1 MSAVFTH
8 RGVMT
13 VEVVAGLA
21 PHEGGLYLD
30 GTFGR
35 GGWTRA
41 LLAAAPCAV
50 IAIDRD
56 EEAAA
61 VAAELTADHPGRLT
75 FIPGRF
81 GDMAQ
86 LLAERGVRQLAGIA
100 LDLGVSSPQID
111 DPQRGFSFRF
121 DGPLDMRMGRDGP
134 TAADLVADMA
144 EDDLANLIYQL
155 GEERLSRR
163 VAHAIVVN
171 RAEARIETT
180 AQLAAIIRRVV
191 PKSADGVDPATRT
204 FQALR
209 IAVNDELGELDRG
222 LAAAETLLEPGGR
235 LAVVSFHSLEDRRV
249 KQFLAERVAGGA
261 GVSRYAPAVSK
272 RTPSFRSLSNKALRA
287 GPAEVAANPRSR
299 TARLRLAERLGSP
312 SPAATGARI

>member
-1 MSAVFTH
+1 MTIAYAH
-8 RGVMT
+8 HGVMT
-13 VEVVAGLA
+13 AEVVNGLA
-21 PHEGGLYLD
+21 PRADGVYLD

-41 LLAAAPCAV
+41 ILAAAPCAV

-56 EEAAA
+56 EEAAT
-61 VAAELTADHPGRLT
+61 AAEALAAENPGRLS
-75 FIPGRF
+75 FIRGRF
-81 GDMAQ
+81 GDMAR
-86 LLAERGVRQLAGIA
+86 LLAERGVTQLAGIA

-111 DPQRGFSFRF
+111 NPARGFSFRF

-134 TAADLVADMA
+134 SAADLVAEMA
-144 EDDLANLIYQL
+144 EEELANLIYRL

-171 RAEARIETT
+171 RAETPIETT
-180 AQLAAIIRRVV
+180 GQLAAIIRRVV

-222 LAAAETLLEPGGR
+222 LAAAETLLAPGGR
-235 LAVVSFHSLEDRRV
+235 LAIVSFHSLEDRRV
-249 KQFLAERVAGGA
+249 KQFLAERTAGGA
-261 GVSRYAPAVSK
+261 GVSRHAPAAA
-272 RTPSFRSLSNKALRA
+272 RRAPSFRSLSNKALRA
-287 GPAEVAANPRSR
+287 GPAEVSANPRAR
-299 TARLRLAERLGSP
+299 TARLRLAERL
-312 SPAATGARI
+312 PAPELRV

>member
-1 MSAVFTH
+1 MTTAYAH
-8 RGVMT
+8 HGVMT
-13 VEVVAGLA
+13 AEVVNGLA
-21 PHEGGLYLD
+21 PRANGVYLD

-41 LLAAAPCAV
+41 ILAAAPCAV

-56 EEAAA
+56 EEAAT
-61 VAAELTADHPGRLT
+61 AAEALAAENPGRLS
-75 FIPGRF
+75 FIRGRF
-81 GDMAQ
+81 GDMAR
-86 LLAERGVRQLAGIA
+86 LLAERGVTQLAGIA

-111 DPQRGFSFRF
+111 NPARGFSFRF

-134 TAADLVADMA
+134 SAADLVAEMA
-144 EDDLANLIYQL
+144 EEELANLIYRL

-171 RAEARIETT
+171 RAETPIETT
-180 AQLAAIIRRVV
+180 GQLAAIIRRVV

-222 LAAAETLLEPGGR
+222 LAAAETLLAPGGR
-235 LAVVSFHSLEDRRV
+235 LAIVSFHSLEDRRV
-249 KQFLAERVAGGA
+249 KQFLAERTAGGA
-261 GVSRYAPAVSK
+261 GVSRHAPAAA
-272 RTPSFRSLSNKALRA
+272 RRAPSFRSLSNKALRA
-287 GPAEVAANPRSR
+287 GPAEVSANPRAR
-299 TARLRLAERLGSP
+299 TARLRLAERL
-312 SPAATGARI
+312 PAPELRV

>member
-1 MSAVFTH
+1 MSAYAH

-13 VEVVAGLA
+13 VEVVAGMA
-21 PHEGGLYLD
+21 PRAGALYLD

-35 GGWTRA
+35 GGWSRA
-41 LLAAAPCAV
+41 LLEASPCAV

-61 VAAELTADHPGRLT
+61 SAEDLAAEHPGRLT
-75 FIPGRF
+75 FIRGRF
-81 GDMAQ
+81 GDMAR
-86 LLAERGVRQLAGIA
+86 LMAERGVAQLAGIM

-111 DPQRGFSFRF
+111 DPARGFSFRF

-144 EDDLANLIYQL
+144 EEDLANLIYRL

-163 VAHAIVVN
+163 VAHAIVIN

-180 AQLAAIIRRVV
+180 AQLATIIRRVV

-222 LAAAETLLEPGGR
+222 LAAAESLLAPAGR

-261 GVSRYAPAVSK
+261 GVSRHAPVVS
-272 RTPSFRSLSNKALRA
+272 RRAPTFRSLSNKALRA
-287 GPAEVAANPRSR
+287 GAAEVAANPRAR
-299 TARLRLAERLGSP
+299 TARLRLAERLG
-312 SPAATGARI
+312 ATIPEARV

>member
-1 MSAVFTH
+1 MTAVYAH
-8 RGVMT
+8 QGVMT
-13 VEVVAGLA
+13 VEVVDGLA
-21 PHEGGLYLD
+21 PRADGVYLD

-41 LLAAAPCAV
+41 ILAAASCAV

-56 EEAAA
+56 EEAAT
-61 VAAELTADHPGRLT
+61 AAEALAAQNPGRLT
-75 FIPGRF
+75 FIRGRF
-81 GDMAQ
+81 GDMAR
-86 LLAERGVRQLAGIA
+86 LLAERGVTQLEGIA

-111 DPQRGFSFRF
+111 NPARGFSFRF
-121 DGPLDMRMGRDGP
+121 DGPLDMRMGGDGP
-134 TAADLVADMA
+134 SAADLVAGMA
-144 EDDLANLIYQL
+144 EEDLANLIYRL

-163 VAHAIVVN
+163 VAHAIVAN
-171 RAEARIETT
+171 RAEAPIETT
-180 AQLAAIIRRVV
+180 GQLAAIIRRVV

-222 LAAAETLLEPGGR
+222 LAAAEALLAPGGR

-249 KQFLAERVAGGA
+249 KQFLSERVAGGA
-261 GVSRYAPAVSK
+261 GVSRHAPAVSK

-287 GPAEVAANPRSR
+287 SAAEVSANPRAR
-299 TARLRLAERLGSP
+299 TARLRLAERLP
-312 SPAATGARI
+312 YAEARV

>member
-1 MSAVFTH
+1 MTAPFTH
-8 RGVMT
+8 IGVMT
-13 VEVVAGLA
+13 VEVVTGLNPRAGA
-21 PHEGGLYLD
+21 IYLD

-41 LLAAAPCAV
+41 LLAAAPCTV

-56 EEAAA
+56 EEAA
-61 VAAELTADHPGRLT
+61 VAAAEVAAANPGRLI
-75 FIPGRF
+75 FMPGRF

-86 LLAERGVRQLAGIA
+86 LLAARGITQLAGIA

-111 DPQRGFSFRF
+111 NPERGFSFRF

-134 TAADLVADMA
+134 SAADLVADMA
-144 EDDLANLIYQL
+144 EDDLANLIYQF

-163 VAHAIVVN
+163 VAHAIVMN

-180 AQLAAIIRRVV
+180 QQLAAIVRRVV

-222 LAAAETLLEPGGR
+222 LAAAEALLEPQGR

-249 KQFLAERVAGGA
+249 KQFLAERTAGGA
-261 GVSRYAPAVSK
+261 GVSRYAPAVPK
-272 RTPSFRSLSNKALRA
+272 RIATFRPLANKALRA
-287 GPAEVAANPRSR
+287 GSAEVAANPRSR
-299 TARLRLAERLGSP
+299 TARLRLAERLGE
-312 SPAATGARI
+312 ARV

>member
-1 MSAVFTH
+1 MTAPFTH

-13 VEVVAGLA
+13 VEVVEGLA
-21 PHEGGLYLD
+21 PRPGALYLD

-41 LLAAAPCAV
+41 LLDAAPCAV

-61 VAAELTADHPGRLT
+61 AAEALAAERPGRLT
-75 FIPGRF
+75 FIRGRF
-81 GDMAQ
+81 GDMAR
-86 LLAERGVRQLAGIA
+86 LLAERGITRLAGIA

-111 DPQRGFSFRF
+111 DPKRGFSFRF

-134 TAADLVADMA
+134 SAADLVAEMA
-144 EDDLANLIYQL
+144 EEDLANLIYRL

-171 RAEARIETT
+171 RAEAPIETT
-180 AQLAAIIRRVV
+180 GQLAAIIRRVV

-222 LAAAETLLEPGGR
+222 LAAAEELLEPAGR

-249 KQFLAERVAGGA
+249 KQFLAERTAGGA
-261 GVSRYAPAVSK
+261 GVSRHAPAVSK
-272 RTPSFRSLSNKALRA
+272 RVPTFRSLSNKALRA
-287 GPAEVAANPRSR
+287 GSAEVSSNPRAR
-299 TARLRLAERLGSP
+299 TARLRLAERLPAEHSP
-312 SPAATGARI
+312 SAEARV

>member
-1 MSAVFTH
+1 MTAPFTH
-8 RGVMT
+8 IGVMT
-13 VEVVAGLA
+13 VEVVSGLNPRAGA
-21 PHEGGLYLD
+21 IYLD

-41 LLAAAPCAV
+41 LLAAAPCTV

-61 VAAELTADHPGRLT
+61 AAAEVAAANPGRLI
-75 FIPGRF
+75 FVPGRF

-86 LLAERGVRQLAGIA
+86 LLAARGITQLAGIA

-111 DPQRGFSFRF
+111 NPERGFSFRF

-134 TAADLVADMA
+134 SAADLIADMA
-144 EDDLANLIYQL
+144 EDDLANLIYQF

-163 VAHAIVVN
+163 VAHAIVIN

-180 AQLAAIIRRVV
+180 QQLAAIVRRVV

-222 LAAAETLLEPGGR
+222 LAAAEALLEPQGR

-249 KQFLAERVAGGA
+249 KQFLAERTAGGA
-261 GVSRYAPAVSK
+261 GVSRYAPAVPK
-272 RTPSFRSLSNKALRA
+272 RVATFRPLANKALRA
-287 GPAEVAANPRSR
+287 GSAEVAANPRSR
-299 TARLRLAERLGSP
+299 TARLRLAERLGE
-312 SPAATGARI
+312 ARI

>member
-1 MSAVFTH
+1 MTAVYAH
-8 RGVMT
+8 QGVMT
-13 VEVVAGLA
+13 VEVVDGLA
-21 PHEGGLYLD
+21 PRADGVYLD

-41 LLAAAPCAV
+41 ILAAASCAV

-56 EEAAA
+56 EEAAT
-61 VAAELTADHPGRLT
+61 AAEALAAQNPGRLT
-75 FIPGRF
+75 FIRGRF
-81 GDMAQ
+81 GDMAR
-86 LLAERGVRQLAGIA
+86 LLAERGVTQLEGIA

-111 DPQRGFSFRF
+111 NPARGFSFRF
-121 DGPLDMRMGRDGP
+121 DGPLDMRMGGDGP
-134 TAADLVADMA
+134 SAADLVAEMA
-144 EDDLANLIYQL
+144 EEDLANLIYRL

-163 VAHAIVVN
+163 VAHAIVAN
-171 RAEARIETT
+171 RAEAPIETT
-180 AQLAAIIRRVV
+180 GQLAAIIRRVV

-222 LAAAETLLEPGGR
+222 LAAAEALLAPGGR

-249 KQFLAERVAGGA
+249 KQFLSERVAGGA
-261 GVSRYAPAVSK
+261 GVSRHAPAVSK

-287 GPAEVAANPRSR
+287 SAAEVSANPRAR
-299 TARLRLAERLGSP
+299 TARLRLAERLP
-312 SPAATGARI
+312 YAEARV

>member
-1 MSAVFTH
+1 MTAVYAH
-8 RGVMT
+8 QGVMT
-13 VEVVAGLA
+13 VEVVDGLA
-21 PHEGGLYLD
+21 PRADGVYLD

-41 LLAAAPCAV
+41 ILAAASCAV

-56 EEAAA
+56 EEAAT
-61 VAAELTADHPGRLT
+61 AAEALAAQNPGRLT
-75 FIPGRF
+75 FIRGRF
-81 GDMAQ
+81 GDMAR
-86 LLAERGVRQLAGIA
+86 LLAERGVTQLEGIV

-111 DPQRGFSFRF
+111 NPARGFSFRF
-121 DGPLDMRMGRDGP
+121 DGPLDMRMGGDGP
-134 TAADLVADMA
+134 SAADLVAEMA
-144 EDDLANLIYQL
+144 EEDLANLIYRL

-163 VAHAIVVN
+163 VAHAIVAN
-171 RAEARIETT
+171 RAEAPIETT
-180 AQLAAIIRRVV
+180 GQLAAIIRRVV

-222 LAAAETLLEPGGR
+222 LAAAEALLAPGGR

-249 KQFLAERVAGGA
+249 KQFLSERVAGGA
-261 GVSRYAPAVSK
+261 GVSRHAPAVSK

-287 GPAEVAANPRSR
+287 SAAEVSANPRAR
-299 TARLRLAERLGSP
+299 TARLRLAERLP
-312 SPAATGARI
+312 YAEARV

>member
-1 MSAVFTH
+1 MTATYTH
-8 RGVMT
+8 QGVLT
-13 VEVVAGLA
+13 AEVVDGLA
-21 PHEGGLYLD
+21 PRADGVYLD

-41 LLAAAPCAV
+41 ILAAAPCAV

-56 EEAAA
+56 EAAA
-61 VAAELTADHPGRLT
+61 TVAEAMAAENPGRLT
-75 FIPGRF
+75 FIRGRF
-81 GDMAQ
+81 GDMAR
-86 LLAERGVRQLAGIA
+86 LLAERGITQLAGIA

-111 DPQRGFSFRF
+111 DPARGFSFRF

-134 TAADLVADMA
+134 SAADLVAEMA
-144 EDDLANLIYQL
+144 EEELANLIYRL

-171 RAEARIETT
+171 RAEAPIETT
-180 AQLAAIIRRVV
+180 SQLAAIIRRVV

-222 LAAAETLLEPGGR
+222 LAAAEALLEPGGR

-249 KQFLAERVAGGA
+249 KQFLAERTAGGA
-261 GVSRYAPAVSK
+261 GVSRHAPAVSK
-272 RTPSFRSLSNKALRA
+272 RAPSFRSLSNKALRA
-287 GPAEVAANPRSR
+287 GPAEVSANPRSR
-299 TARLRLAERLGSP
+299 TARLRLAERLP
-312 SPAATGARI
+312 SAEARV

>member
-1 MSAVFTH
+1 MTARFTH
-8 RGVMT
+8 VGVMT
-13 VEVVAGLA
+13 VEVVSGLNPRAGA
-21 PHEGGLYLD
+21 LYLD

-41 LLAAAPCAV
+41 ILAAAPCTV
-50 IAIDRD
+50 IAMDRD
-56 EEAAA
+56 EAAAEAAA
-61 VAAELTADHPGRLT
+61 EVAAENPGRLI

-81 GDMAQ
+81 GDMVQ
-86 LLAERGVRQLAGIA
+86 TLAERGVRQLAGIA

-111 DPQRGFSFRF
+111 DPSRGFSFRF

-134 TAADLVADMA
+134 SAADLVADLA
-144 EDDLANLIYQL
+144 EEDLANLIYQF

-163 VAHAIVVN
+163 VAHAIVIN

-180 AQLAAIIRRVV
+180 AQLAAIVRRVV

-222 LAAAETLLEPGGR
+222 LAAAEALLEPAGR

-249 KQFLAERVAGGA
+249 KQFLAERTAGGA

-272 RTPSFRSLSNKALRA
+272 RAPTFRPLANKALRA
-287 GPAEVAANPRSR
+287 GASEIAANPRAR
-299 TARLRLAERLGSP
+299 TARLRLAERIGE
-312 SPAATGARI
+312 ARV